1 MRPDMT
7 QNVSTNY
14 EKLSGKC
21 LTMSGMC
28 LKTFGMSYFD
38 SERGFCK
45 KRSNEIWYFFFGPF
59 FVLFGPPPPG
69 GGRRD
74 RLTVTNLRQYFKA
87 TKT

>member
-1 MRPDMT
+1 MT

-38 SERGFCK
+38 AERGFCK

-59 FVLFGPPPPG
+59 FVLFGPPPG
-69 GGRRD
+69 GGKRD
-74 RLTVTNLRQYFKA
+74 RLTVTNLMYFELQN
-87 TKT
+87 TCWNRI

>member
-1 MRPDMT
+1 MVENIYFSKYTKIRPDMT

-38 SERGFCK
+38 AERGF
-45 KRSNEIWYFFFGPF
+45 
-59 FVLFGPPPPG
+59 
-69 GGRRD
+69 
-74 RLTVTNLRQYFKA
+74 
-87 TKT
+87 

>member
-28 LKTFGMSYFD
+28 LKTFWMSYFD
-38 SERGFCK
+38 AERGF
-45 KRSNEIWYFFFGPF
+45 SNKCPRDFWYFFFGLFLVF
-59 FVLFGPPPPG
+59 F
-69 GGRRD
+69 
-74 RLTVTNLRQYFKA
+74 
-87 TKT
+87 